1 MTQPVN
7 IYELHRAAAQE
18 AAVSLDQRWKDMQRS
33 AKGASTEID
42 ALTRS
47 EASAY
52 IQMRRVYEQEVGSLV
67 PSLACR

>member
-1 MTQPVN
+1 MTHPAN
-7 IYELHRAAAQE
+7 IFELHRATLQE
-18 AAVSLDQRWKDMQRS
+18 EAVSLEQRWKAMQKL

-52 IQMRRVYEQEVGSLV
+52 IQMRRVFEQEAGSVV